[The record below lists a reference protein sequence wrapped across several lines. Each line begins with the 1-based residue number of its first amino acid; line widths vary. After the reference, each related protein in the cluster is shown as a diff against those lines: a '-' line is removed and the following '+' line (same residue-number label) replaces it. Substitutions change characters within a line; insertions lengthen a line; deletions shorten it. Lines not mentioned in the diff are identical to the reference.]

1 MLGVG
6 VAYRERKKDT
16 IHQAGNIVGTWMTM
30 LGYVFVNY
38 VNSFSEFK
46 FNSIPQDL
54 QQDG

>member
-38 VNSFSEFK
+38 ANSLSEFK
-46 FNSIPQDL
+46 FNSIQDL
-54 QQDG
+54 QQDE